1 MSVIVGIAGAARNAA
16 AALCDGGRI
25 VAVCE
30 QERVTRT
37 RRAGLRSS
45 QLPVEAVETVLRL
58 GGLTIADVSKYAVAE
73 RAIDLPPDMPVDLI
87 ERVDHHRAHAATA
100 FFTSPFPDAVVLV
113 CDRHGLPE
121 LSVWQGTDAGVTPL
135 PFPWSGPAFATV
147 YARAAEAFGF
157 APLGD
162 EHRLQA
168 LAHVAAGG
176 AERPLSL
183 MAYHGDRL
191 ELSPY
196 FAESIASLSGRSG
209 SPKAVPD
216 VARAAA
222 GVQQAIGE
230 VLLQLVQDMKSRFGG
245 RRLCVGGGLFYNSYF
260 NTLLAQS
267 GLYEQTFVP
276 VNPGNAGVA
285 VGAALEVAGPER
297 EPGRSTALSPF
308 LGPGFTAGEIKATL
322 DNCKLLYDH
331 VHDGQVIGRTAAAIS
346 QGKLVG
352 WFLGRMEWGPR
363 ALGNRSILASPL
375 SPYVLE
381 NLNVFLKQR
390 DPHRSYSVS
399 ICEEDVSRYFRGPAT
414 SRFMEYEYEV
424 IDPDVL
430 PALLPLSARRLR
442 VQTVPE
448 SAGSFHTLIKAF
460 GRLTGVPILVN
471 TSFNGFNEPIV
482 CTPRDAVRVFYGT
495 GLDMMM
501 IGNFILQK

>member
-37 RRAGLRSS
+37 RRAGLRAS

-58 GGLTIADVSKYAVAE
+58 GGRAIADVSMYAVAE
-73 RAIDLPPDMPVDLI
+73 QAIDLPADVPVERI
-87 ERVDHHRAHAATA
+87 GRVDHHRAHAATA

-121 LSVWQGTDAGVTPL
+121 LTVWQGSEAGVAPL
-135 PFPWSGPAFATV
+135 AFPWTGPAFASV
-147 YARAAEAFGF
+147 YGRAAHALGL
-157 APLGD
+157 AAVGD
-162 EHRLQA
+162 EHRLEA
-168 LAHVAAGG
+168 LAHVAD
-176 AERPLSL
+176 RPSDTALPPI
-183 MAYHGDRL
+183 AYHGDRL
-191 ELSPY
+191 ELSPH
-196 FAESIASLSGRSG
+196 FGESVASLLDSSG
-209 SPKAVPD
+209 SPRAVLD
-216 VARAAA
+216 AARAAA
-222 GVQQAIGE
+222 GAQQSIG
-230 VLLQLVQDMKSRFGG
+230 VALLQLVQDVKNRFGG
-245 RRLCVGGGLFYNSYF
+245 RCLCVGGGLFYNSYF
-260 NTLLAQS
+260 NTLVAQS
-267 GLYEQTFVP
+267 GLYEQMFVP
-276 VNPGNAGVA
+276 VNPGNAGAA

-297 EPGRSTALSPF
+297 EPGRSAPLSPF
-308 LGPGFTAGEIKATL
+308 LGPGFDAGEIKATL

-331 VHDGQVIGRTAAAIS
+331 VHDGHMIARTATALS

-352 WFLGRMEWGPR
+352 WFHGRMEWGPR

-375 SPYVLE
+375 GPYVLE

-399 ICEEDVSRYFRGPAT
+399 ICEEDASRYFRGPAT

-424 IDPDVL
+424 IDTDVL

-460 GRLTGVPILVN
+460 GQLTGVPILVN

-495 GLDMMM
+495 GLDMAV

>member
-37 RRAGLRSS
+37 RRAGLRAS
-45 QLPVEAVETVLRL
+45 QLPAEAIETVLRL
-58 GGLTIADVSKYAVAE
+58 GGRAMADVSRYAVAE
-73 RAIDLPPDMPVDLI
+73 RAIVPPPDVQADRI

-100 FFTSPFPDAVVLV
+100 FFTSAFPEAVVLI

-121 LSVWQGTDAGVTPL
+121 LTVWQGTDAGVMPL
-135 PFPWSGPAFATV
+135 AFPWTGPAFATV
-147 YARAAEAFGF
+147 YGRAAHAFGL
-157 APLGD
+157 AAAGD
-162 EHRLQA
+162 EHRLEA
-168 LAHVAAGG
+168 LAHVADRSS
-176 AERPLSL
+176 ETQLSL
-183 MAYHGDRL
+183 IAYQGDRL
-191 ELSPY
+191 GLSPQ
-196 FAESIASLSGRSG
+196 FTESIASIPGSTG
-209 SPKAVPD
+209 SPTAVAEA
-216 VARAAA
+216 ARKAAA
-222 GVQQAIGE
+222 VQRSIGE
-230 VLLQLVQDMKSRFGG
+230 VLLQLVQDVKNRFGG
-245 RRLCVGGGLFYNSYF
+245 RHLCVGGGLFYNSYF

-267 GLYEQTFVP
+267 GLYDQMFVP

-297 EPGRSTALSPF
+297 ERGRSAALSPF
-308 LGPGFTAGEIKATL
+308 LGPGFDASEIKATL

-331 VHDGQVIGRTAAAIS
+331 VHDGHLVKRTATALS

-352 WFLGRMEWGPR
+352 WFHGRMEWGPR

-375 SPYVLE
+375 GPYVLE

-399 ICEEDVSRYFRGPAT
+399 ICEDDVPRYFRGPAT

-424 IDPDVL
+424 IDAEVL
-430 PALLPLSARRLR
+430 RPLLPLSARRLR

-448 SAGSFHTLIKAF
+448 SSGAFHTLIKAF
-460 GRLTGVPILVN
+460 GQLTGVPILVN

-495 GLDMMM
+495 GLDMAV

>member
-1 MSVIVGIAGAARNAA
+1 MSVIVGIAGAARNAS

-45 QLPVEAVETVLRL
+45 QLPVEAIDTVLRL
-58 GGLTIADVSKYAVAE
+58 GGRSIADVSTYAVAE
-73 RAIDLPPDMPVDLI
+73 QAIDLPPDVPV
-87 ERVDHHRAHAATA
+87 ERVDHHHAHAATA

-113 CDRHGLPE
+113 CDRHGRPE
-121 LSVWQGTDAGVTPL
+121 LTIWQGTDAGVATL
-135 PFPWSGPAFATV
+135 AFPWTGPAFATI
-147 YARAAEAFGF
+147 YARAAEASGF
-157 APLGD
+157 APIGE
-162 EHRLQA
+162 EHRLEA
-168 LAHVAAGG
+168 LAHVADRSSETA
-176 AERPLSL
+176 LSGIG
-183 MAYHGDRL
+183 YHGDHL
-191 ELSPY
+191 ELSPH
-196 FAESIASLSGRSG
+196 FGESVSSRPGPGG
-209 SPKAVPD
+209 SPGAAVD
-216 VARAAA
+216 AARTAAA
-222 GVQQAIGE
+222 AQRSIGE
-230 VLLQLVQDMKSRFGG
+230 ALLHVVQEVRSRFGG
-245 RRLCVGGGLFYNSYF
+245 RRLCVGGGLSYNSYF
-260 NTLLAQS
+260 NTLLAES
-267 GLYEQTFVP
+267 GLYEQMFVP

-285 VGAALEVAGPER
+285 IGAALEVAGSER
-297 EPGRSTALSPF
+297 ERGRSTTLSPF
-308 LGPGFTAGEIKATL
+308 LGPGFNAGEIKATL

-331 VHDGQVIGRTAAAIS
+331 VHDGHVIERTATSLS

-352 WFLGRMEWGPR
+352 WFQGRMEWGPR

-375 SPYVLE
+375 GPYVLE

-390 DPHRSYSVS
+390 DPYRSYSVA
-399 ICEEDVSRYFRGPAT
+399 ICEEDVPRYFRGPAT

-424 IDPDVL
+424 IDADVF

-495 GLDMMM
+495 GLDMAV

>member
-1 MSVIVGIAGAARNAA
+1 MSVIIGIAGAARNAA

-58 GGLTIADVSKYAVAE
+58 GGRTIADVSKYAVAE
-73 RAIDLPPDMPVDLI
+73 QAIDLPDVPVELI
-87 ERVDHHRAHAATA
+87 ERVDHHRGHAATA

-121 LSVWQGTDAGVTPL
+121 LSVWQGTEAAVTPL
-135 PFPWSGPAFATV
+135 PFPWNGPAFAAV
-147 YARAAEAFGF
+147 YARAAERFGF

-168 LAHVAAGG
+168 LAHVADGG
-176 AERPLSL
+176 SERPLSL
-183 MAYHGDRL
+183 IAYQGDRL
-191 ELSPY
+191 ELSPR
-196 FAESIASLSGRSG
+196 FRESIASLPGRSG
-209 SPKAVPD
+209 SGTLAD
-216 VARAAA
+216 AARAAA

-230 VLLQLVQDMKSRFGG
+230 VLLQLVQDVRNRFGG

-267 GLYEQTFVP
+267 DLFEQTFVP

-297 EPGRSTALSPF
+297 TPGRSAALSPF

-331 VHDGQVIGRTAAAIS
+331 VHDGQVIGRTATAIS

-352 WFLGRMEWGPR
+352 WFQGRMEWGPR

-399 ICEEDVSRYFRGPAT
+399 ICEEDLPRYFRGPAT

-424 IDPDVL
+424 VDTDVL

-460 GRLTGVPILVN
+460 GQLTGVPILVN

-495 GLDMMM
+495 GLDMMV
-501 IGNFILQK
+501 IGNFLLQK